1 MLLQHSIIKFPFNFI
16 NAKIQTI
23 CTFPLFLILIW
34 GLFEKAQFLNGFSP
48 LDIFKPNSYALILCY
63 LIKKR
68 TYPFSFNLPFH
79 NLAPFLYMELDESH
93 RWDFLSGQVDVL
105 QIAFPSTPLLL
116 YTMFCYLWSSY
127 IGPLSF
133 MGWLRPSQ
141 FHFTFPIPKPRNSE
155 LVNVS
160 VSLPFP

>member
-79 NLAPFLYMELDESH
+79 NLAPSYTWSWTSPTGEISCLGKWMYSKLLSH
-93 RWDFLSGQVDVL
+93 LPLFFSIPCSVTYGVL
-105 QIAFPSTPLLL
+105 ILAHCPS
-116 YTMFCYLWSSY
+116 WV
-127 IGPLSF
+127 G
-133 MGWLRPSQ
+133 
-141 FHFTFPIPKPRNSE
+141 
-155 LVNVS
+155 
-160 VSLPFP
+160 